1 MNSDSILRAFTSR
14 NYRLY
19 WGGQAVSLLGTWM
32 QRVAMGWLVYRL
44 TDSALMLGVVEFVSQ
59 IPAFFLAPV
68 AGVYLD
74 RWDRRRTLLVTQIL
88 LMVQAALIALLIF
101 AGWIHINHLLAL
113 SVLFGLINAFDQAGR
128 QAFVKDLI
136 LRREDIGNAIA
147 LNSTMF
153 NAGRLIGPSIA
164 GITIA
169 LVGEGWCFLIN
180 SLSFIAIIVALL
192 QIQTAP
198 VAPPSAAP
206 PGLLASMREGL
217 AYSWRVFPIRIILL
231 ALALFSLIGLPFTV
245 LLPVLARDV
254 FHGNAATLGFITAST
269 GIGALYGAWYLASR
283 KTVTGLERV
292 MISAIL
298 SAGTALVLIALVQRL
313 YPSLI
318 FIVFAGFGLMAVYSS
333 GNTILQTIVADDKRG
348 RVLAL
353 YTMTYQGMA
362 PLGSLLAG
370 LLTRHTS
377 APATLAISGCLLLAS
392 GLYLTRY
399 LKRMRFYI
407 RRHRQLA
414 EAALSTEG

>member
-1 MNSDSILRAFTSR
+1 
-14 NYRLY
+14 
-19 WGGQAVSLLGTWM
+19 M

-44 TDSALMLGVVEFVSQ
+44 TDSAFMLGVVEFVSQ

-74 RWDRRRTLLVTQIL
+74 RWDRRRMLIATQVL
-88 LMVQAALIALLIF
+88 LMAQALVMALLIF
-101 AGWIHINHLLAL
+101 FGWIHIIHILVL

-180 SLSFIAIIVALL
+180 ALSFVAIIIALL
-192 QIQTAP
+192 RIRTAAAP
-198 VAPPSAAP
+198 APPTLRPSVIS
-206 PGLLASMREGL
+206 SMREGL
-217 AYSWRVFPIRIILL
+217 AYSWHVFPIRLILL

-269 GIGALYGAWYLASR
+269 GIGALYGAWYLAR
-283 KTVTGLERV
+283 RRTVIGLERV
-292 MISAIL
+292 MIAAIL
-298 SAGTALVLIALVQRL
+298 SAGVALVLVALVQRL
-313 YPSLI
+313 YPSLL
-318 FIVFAGFGLMAVYSS
+318 FIVCAGFGLMAVYSS

-362 PLGSLLAG
+362 PLGGLLAG
-370 LLTRHTS
+370 LITRHIG
-377 APATLAISGCLLLAS
+377 APATLFISGSLLLAS
-392 GLYLTRY
+392 GLFLIRY
-399 LKRMRFYI
+399 LKRMRFSI
-407 RRHRQLA
+407 RHHRA
-414 EAALSTEG
+414 FS

>member
-1 MNSDSILRAFTSR
+1 MNSDSILRAFASR

-44 TDSALMLGVVEFVSQ
+44 TDSAFMLGVVEFVSQ

-74 RWDRRRTLLVTQIL
+74 RWDRRRTLIATQVL

-101 AGWIHINHLLAL
+101 AGWIRIDHILVL
-113 SVLFGLINAFDQAGR
+113 SGLFGLINAFDQAGR
-128 QAFVKDLI
+128 QAIVKDLL
-136 LRREDIGNAIA
+136 LRREDLGNAIA

-198 VAPPSAAP
+198 APRPASVP
-206 PGLLASMREGL
+206 PGLIASMREGL
-217 AYSWRVFPIRIILL
+217 SYSWRVFPIRIILL

-269 GIGALYGAWYLASR
+269 GVGALYGAWYLASR

-292 MISAIL
+292 MVAAIL
-298 SAGTALVLIALVQRL
+298 IAGAALVLIALVQRL

-318 FIVFAGFGLMAVYSS
+318 FIIFAGFGLMAVYSS
-333 GNTILQTIVADDKRG
+333 GNTILQTLVADDKRG

-377 APATLAISGCLLLAS
+377 APTTLCISGGLLLVS

-399 LKRMRFYI
+399 LKRMRFFI
-407 RRHRQLA
+407 RRHRKLA
-414 EAALSTEG
+414 EAAVESEG